1 MPKPPSRRNKS
12 ASAASI
18 DSTSAANSANEDISL
33 QEDPA
38 SATITVTAVEIPEL
52 TEQEI
57 SDRLHLER
65 KVERTFFEAGKALA
79 QLRDRRLYR
88 STHRTFEE
96 YCRDRFGYTH
106 RRVNYLIAG
115 SVVFDNIVTG
125 TNCSQNQEVGETG
138 TNCSQ
143 NQEVDKTGTNCSQ
156 NEGVGE
162 TGTNCSQNQEVDK
175 TGTNCSQNEGVD
187 ETGTNCSQNEE
198 VDKTRP
204 NSSRILPTN
213 EGQVRPLAK
222 LEPQQQVKVWQRAV
236 QEAGGKVPSA
246 RIVTDVLQRIME
258 RTKVPNSY
266 QIGEICQI
274 LAKDNPELR
283 GKNGCWGIANHV
295 GEFSCTVTMW
305 DGEYTVGLQ
314 HLKSLNYLPAE
325 CEQMQ
330 EISDGITRVYSREL
344 EESVQRFLESLGKL
358 NRAYLTVL
366 EEKVLSLLESEITH
380 KKAWEQGR
388 NLCERLSYRQ

>member
-1 MPKPPSRRNKS
+1 MAKPSSKPKKS
-12 ASAASI
+12 TFSSFT
-18 DSTSAANSANEDISL
+18 DSTSPDNLAQE
-33 QEDPA
+33 EDPA
-38 SATITVTAVEIPEL
+38 TATITVTAVEVSEL

-65 KVERTFFEAGKALA
+65 KVERAFFEAGKALA

-106 RRVNYLIAG
+106 RRVNYLIAA

-125 TNCSQNQEVGETG
+125 TNCSQNEEVDETG

-143 NQEVDKTGTNCSQ
+143 N
-156 NEGVGE
+156 GE
-162 TGTNCSQNQEVDK
+162 A
-175 TGTNCSQNEGVD
+175 D

-198 VDKTRP
+198 VDKNRP
-204 NSSRILPTN
+204 NSSRILPNN

-246 RIVTDVLQRIME
+246 RIVTDVVQKIME
-258 RTKVPNSY
+258 RTRIPNTY
-266 QIGEICQI
+266 QLGEVCQI
-274 LAKDNPELR
+274 LAKENPELR
-283 GKNGCWGIANHV
+283 GKGGCWGIVNHV
-295 GEFSCTVTMW
+295 GEFSCTVKLW
-305 DGEYTVGLQ
+305 DGEYTVASQ
-314 HLKSLNYLPAE
+314 HLKSYNYLPAE

-330 EISDGITRVYSREL
+330 VICDRISRVYSDSL
-344 EESVQRFLESLGKL
+344 EETVKSLLQLLGQV
-358 NRAYLTVL
+358 NRPYLTAV
-366 EEKVLSLLESEITH
+366 EEKLLNVLESEYGAKITP
-380 KKAWEQGR
+380 
-388 NLCERLSYRQ
+388 